1 MGRTGPAAAIAV
13 PCATVAIQN
22 PYPWGP
28 PYGGPPP
35 PPPNIP
41 AKDLRPRR
49 IWYVVAGLLGL
60 VLAGAGVA
68 FIVVTVKDT
77 VGLIDTA
84 HSFSSGDSR
93 TFGFVQGKTKAI
105 YVSQSGPGHVDCRI
119 PDMRSGSM
127 TQPRSTFRITA
138 GSRTWD
144 RVFEVKPDSTGDYTL
159 TCTSELPAEFAL
171 GDKPK
176 VGATIG
182 GIAAAIGC
190 FLAAVAA
197 TVAIAVVT
205 GVRRGR
211 HRRRLAAVWAPA
223 PQWGPPPSGPAPW
236 PPAGPLP

>member
-1 MGRTGPAAAIAV
+1 M
-13 PCATVAIQN
+13 AIQN

-35 PPPNIP
+35 PPVNIP

-49 IWYVVAGLLGL
+49 IWYVVSALLGL

-77 VGLIDTA
+77 VDSIDTA

-93 TFGFVQGKTKAI
+93 TFGFVRGKTKAI
-105 YVSQSGPGHVDCRI
+105 YVSQSGQGHVVCRI
-119 PDMRSGSM
+119 PQMRSGSM
-127 TQPRSTFRITA
+127 TQPDSTFTITL

-144 RVFEVKPDSTGDYTL
+144 RVLEVKPGSSGDYTL

-171 GDKPK
+171 GDKPR

-182 GIAAAIGC
+182 SIAAGIAC
-190 FLAAVAA
+190 FLAAVATTA
-197 TVAIAVVT
+197 TIVIVT
-205 GVRRGR
+205 AVRRGR
-211 HRRRLAAVWAPA
+211 HRRRLAAALAPP
-223 PQWGPPPSGPAPW
+223 PQWGPPPQ
-236 PPAGPLP
+236 